1 MVDPNTFQLHPSYN
15 LHRFFQELEEFF
27 GGAITL
33 HSRERSLDLLRQT
46 GSVLDLAI
54 VFQNINTPSP
64 PNGQITLWFTFFPES

>member
-1 MVDPNTFQLHPSYN
+1 MVDPITFQLHPSHD

-46 GSVLDLAI
+46 GLVSDLAI
-54 VFQNINTPSP
+54 AF
-64 PNGQITLWFTFFPES
+64 